1 METSIYEM
9 IRGAV
14 TAKGRLSENFRL
26 PEDKADNQLK
36 FAPGAVDGIIFYH
49 TAGTESEDSEGYTM
63 LINAIESAS
72 AGRTDEAFCSVETFA
87 AKYHVLGFIDL
98 FQEYVIENKDRLSVG
113 NVIDFA
119 VGLMMEGTEA
129 EAVKFGMSLLELI
142 DWTGQEQLKPAVRLL
157 ALSDEFTLYAAFL
170 MRCWENPNRELFNI
184 LQKVEGWGRVHIV
197 RMMEADSEEIE
208 EWLVRNG
215 VHNDVVTAYSG
226 MDCFEKVHYLE
237 RIRRPVLDLETYR
250 GLADILDALLDEGPV
265 TGISALENPE
275 EVMRAFLTAAK
286 ARTDLEAQD
295 YKPLVNMK
303 EYMEQ
308 ANQELPS
315 ELYVELA
322 DFLQSALERI

>member
-1 METSIYEM
+1 MGTSIYEM

-63 LINAIESAS
+63 LINA
-72 AGRTDEAFCSVETFA
+72 
-87 AKYHVLGFIDL
+87 
-98 FQEYVIENKDRLSVG
+98 IENKDRLSVG

-215 VHNDVVTAYSG
+215 VHNDVVPAYSG